1 MLWKVVLL
9 MFTVYMG
16 VNAQDCES
24 LRNRYNYLLK
34 DYIYQDLMSEA
45 DKLITE
51 GCSKDDNKTKRVAD
65 RILSSLEVIKEESLK
80 EYADKKL
87 LAVITQKRLRN
98 ALATLNGTRKYKDK
112 YQTLYF
118 YQLLFYQVARE
129 NSRAKDYNYALK
141 YAQASY
147 LLGRAILELR

>member
-1 MLWKVVLL
+1 MLL
-9 MFTVYMG
+9 MFIAYIG
-16 VNAQDCES
+16 VCAQDCKS
-24 LRNRYNYLLK
+24 LRGRYNYLLK

-51 GCSKDDNKTKRVAD
+51 VCSTDDGKTKKAVD
-65 RILSSLEVIKEESLK
+65 RILLALEVIKEESLK
-80 EYADKKL
+80 EDADRKL
-87 LAVITQKRLRN
+87 LAVITQKRIKN
-98 ALATLNGTRKYKDK
+98 ALITLNGTRKYKDK
-112 YQTLYF
+112 YQNLYF